1 MIAKNGMS
9 LVRFSVD
16 RPRLVTWTMA
26 LFTLAVAGLAAL
38 PSVWPPAARAL
49 NPVRVDPGPENMFS
63 AAEPVRVFHNA
74 MKAEFA
80 LYDMGGVGVVNE
92 ANPDGVFNVDSLGR
106 IYELAQYARTLRW
119 PDPGDPDKRAGVIEV
134 DMLAPSTVDNIEQA
148 GPPYLPLTS
157 KDLSYRV
164 RQTLLEKVA
173 DWPREDR
180 VYITGLPVA
189 EDTFGVE
196 MFYQMAIS

>member
-74 MKAEFA
+74 MKAEFS
-80 LYDMGGVGVVNE
+80 LYDMVVVGVVNE

-106 IYELAQYARTLRW
+106 IYELRQYTPPPRADNGGAAGRGAVRFDWLMPAPPTTQAEALSIRERARRIPLFDGTLVSE
-119 PDPGDPDKRAGVIEV
+119 DGRAVA
-134 DMLAPSTVDNIEQA
+134 L
-148 GPPYLPLTS
+148 YLPLTS
-157 KDLSYRV
+157 KD
-164 RQTLLEKVA
+164 
-173 DWPREDR
+173 
-180 VYITGLPVA
+180 
-189 EDTFGVE
+189 
-196 MFYQMAIS
+196 